1 MFSLKS
7 LKIFGRMR
15 KQIADFVHT
24 NKNAIYVLKKKSHIQ
39 KQITEKENHLTA
51 ECQSNVLF
59 G

>member
-1 MFSLKS
+1 
-7 LKIFGRMR
+7 MR